1 MHCMMIP
8 MIHKNN
14 TGSVHV
20 LVESLNGILLDLLYK
35 VIYPFSFCTWCL
47 CHIRDKQNKP
57 LFDFENHDVFFLI
70 YLFK

>member
-14 TGSVHV
+14 TGSVQV

-35 VIYPFSFCTWCL
+35 VIYPFSFCT
-47 CHIRDKQNKP
+47 
-57 LFDFENHDVFFLI
+57 
-70 YLFK
+70 

>member
-35 VIYPFSFCTWCL
+35 VIYPFSFCT
-47 CHIRDKQNKP
+47 
-57 LFDFENHDVFFLI
+57 
-70 YLFK
+70 